1 MSNFFI
7 AFLLFAVALLPT
19 NSKSNLWEE
28 KLRERLDNKST
39 VSEEILIDPIPEEIE
54 VFREAS
60 VNARAAYFIDIKSGK
75 ILFDKNSDTKLP
87 IASIAKLMTAVVVIG
102 ENELDEIV
110 TIKPQRTQLSDSTM
124 GLVIN
129 DRLTIDELLHGLL
142 INSGSDA
149 AMNLAV
155 KTSGSEKDFV
165 SLMNK
170 KARIFGLE
178 NTNFTNPVGWDETNN
193 FSTAKDVSNLAR
205 VALTSDTISEITS
218 KRFHVAK
225 SLNGRQYFLNNTNQ
239 LLSQVGYTGIKTGTT
254 YRAGECLVTYY
265 KDNDKEV
272 IGVIL
277 NSPARYNETDYI
289 INWLRGNFNW

>member
-28 KLRERLDNKST
+28 KLRERLDNKSI

-54 VFREAS
+54 AFREAS

-110 TIKPQRTQLSDSTM
+110 TIKPQITQLSDSTM

-265 KDNDKEV
+265 MDNDKEV

-277 NSPARYNETDYI
+277 NSPARYNETGYI